1 MTQKILL
8 TIEIDDS
15 QLDKAQAKVDK
26 LIESLE
32 YAEGLMDEIG
42 IFANPPVEI
51 PDWNTFKCNLPAK
64 EKPPEGGERN
74 QNE

>member
-8 TIEIDDS
+8 TIEIDDA
-15 QLDKAQAKVDK
+15 QLDQAQAKVDK

-42 IFANPPVEI
+42 IFANPPVI
-51 PDWNTFKCNLPAK
+51 GK
-64 EKPPEGGERN
+64 EKPPKGGERS
-74 QNE
+74 ETDDTGY